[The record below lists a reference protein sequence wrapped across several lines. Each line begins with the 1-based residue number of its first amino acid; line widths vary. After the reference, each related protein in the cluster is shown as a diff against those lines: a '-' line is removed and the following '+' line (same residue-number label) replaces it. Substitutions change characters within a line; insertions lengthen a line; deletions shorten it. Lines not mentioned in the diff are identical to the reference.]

1 MSHCHWV
8 CITLCEPLD
17 SFVSLIVTPL
27 IFRVLCFVFPPV
39 WYSPHPYPLFP
50 FPHLPLFP
58 LPSSSFCPS
67 LFPSLSSLPS
77 LPDRHSPPP
86 RLVYSIQRFVSWV
99 PGEHSLNEVTDFVA
113 FRCTF
118 YFRPLFPCM
127 YGDKLAQSPFL
138 TSATSFQN
146 TCHLYQGK

>member
-17 SFVSLIVTPL
+17 SFVFLIMTPL
-27 IFRVLCFVFPPV
+27 IFRVLCFVFPLV

-50 FPHLPLFP
+50 SPHLPLFP

-86 RLVYSIQRFVSWV
+86 ALFIPFSDLLAGSQESI
-99 PGEHSLNEVTDFVA
+99 
-113 FRCTF
+113 
-118 YFRPLFPCM
+118 PLFPCM